1 MLVMCIGREIIF
13 WWCLLGGREISVG
26 DVYWEGDHFWWCLL
40 GWREISVGDVYW
52 EGGRSVTFIGRETI
66 VGGVYWEG
74 DQCW

>member
-1 MLVMCIGREIIF
+1 MVFIG
-13 WWCLLGGREISVG
+13 
-26 DVYWEGDHFWWCLL
+26 
-40 GWREISVGDVYW
+40 REISVGDVYW